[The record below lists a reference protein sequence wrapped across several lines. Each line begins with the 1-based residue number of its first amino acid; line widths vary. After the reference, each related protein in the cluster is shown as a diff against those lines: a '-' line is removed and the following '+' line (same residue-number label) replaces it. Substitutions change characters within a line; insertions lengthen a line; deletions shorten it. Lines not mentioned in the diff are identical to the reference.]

1 MVKRIGVGL
10 LLLASVVRA
19 QAQKDWTL
27 KLDKENIKVYTKT
40 QENSN
45 LKAIK
50 VSCELNTTLSKL
62 TAVVMDA
69 NAGTEWVY
77 STKSSTLLKQISP
90 SELIYHS
97 EVSLPWPF
105 SNRDF
110 VAHLI
115 AKQDPATKVVTIDG
129 PVEPHYIAKN
139 KGVVRVEKSFGRWV
153 ITPRGTNL
161 VHLDYTLQTDPGG
174 SIPAWLVNMFV
185 TKGPFETFKK
195 LKDQLNKSKYA
206 SAKFP
211 FITE

>member
-1 MVKRIGVGL
+1 MKRISMSL
-10 LLLASVVRA
+10 LLWMMAAGV

-40 QENSN
+40 QEHSN
-45 LKAIK
+45 LKAIR
-50 VSCELNTTLSKL
+50 VSCELNTTLTKL
-62 TAVVMDA
+62 TAVVLDA
-69 NAGTEWVY
+69 NAGAEWVY
-77 STKSSTLLKQISP
+77 STKSSTLLRQISP

-115 AKQDPATKVVTIDG
+115 AKQDAATRVVTIDG
-129 PVEPHYIAKN
+129 PVDPHYIPEK
-139 KGVVRVEKSFGRWV
+139 KGIVRVAKSFGRWV
-153 ITPRGTNL
+153 ITPKAANL
-161 VHLDYTLQTDPGG
+161 VHLDYTLETDPGG
-174 SIPAWLVNMFV
+174 SIPAWLVNLFV

-195 LKDQLNKSKYA
+195 LKDQLNKPKYA
-206 SAKFP
+206 SARLS